1 MNSLISFLKKKNSFL
16 ILSHQHPDG
25 DSVGSAL
32 ALRCIL
38 EKLGKKGRII
48 NTDPLPFNL
57 RKIKGK
63 EYWEIMEKLPED
75 FPSNYDGAFVLECP
89 SLERTGYSGI
99 KDIPLINLDHHIS
112 NQKYGDYVIVRPEIP
127 CIGVIIFEI
136 AKKLKINLTEDMA
149 NYLYISLVTDTG
161 QFCYANSTP
170 EAFNFASKLV
180 FIGAKPEE
188 VSKLLYENYPASSV
202 KLKGLLLSTLEI
214 EKDGKVAILK
224 FPLCFLKETNSLPQ
238 DAEGVID
245 EPRKIEGVEVAVML
259 REEEGGNI
267 KISMRSQGNIDVER
281 IARKYEGGGH
291 KNAAGFTVKGNFIE
305 AKNLILK
312 EIGESL

>member
-1 MNSLISFLKKKNSFL
+1 MNNLISFLKKKNSFL

-32 ALRCIL
+32 ALKCIL
-38 EKLGKKGRII
+38 EKLGKRARIV

-57 RKIKGK
+57 RKIQGK
-63 EYWEIMEKLPED
+63 EHWEIMEKLPGD
-75 FPSNYDGAFVLECP
+75 FPSSYDGTFVLECP
-89 SLERTGYSGI
+89 SLERTGYSNI

-127 CIGVIIFEI
+127 CIGIIIFEI
-136 AKKLKINLTEDMA
+136 AKNLDIKITEEMA

-170 EAFNFASKLV
+170 QAFDFASQLV
-180 FIGAKPEE
+180 SFGAKPDE

-281 IARKYEGGGH
+281 IARKYDGGGH
-291 KNAAGFTVKGNFIE
+291 KNAAGFTIKGNFIE

>member
-1 MNSLISFLKKKNSFL
+1 MNKVINFLKKNNSFL

-32 ALRCIL
+32 ALRVIL
-38 EKLGKKGRII
+38 EKLGKKSRII

-57 RKIKGK
+57 RKIEGR
-63 EYWEIMEKLPED
+63 EHWEIMKELPDD
-75 FPSNYDGAFVLECP
+75 FPSGYDGAFVLECP
-89 SLERTGYSGI
+89 SLERTGYKNIGG
-99 KDIPLINLDHHIS
+99 IPLINLDHHIS
-112 NQKYGDYVIVRPEIP
+112 NQKYGNYVIVRPEIP
-127 CIGVIIFEI
+127 CIGMIIFEL
-136 AKKLKINLTEDMA
+136 AERLKVEITEEMA

-170 EAFNFASKLV
+170 QAFDFASKLV
-180 FIGAKPEE
+180 SSGAKPEE

-214 EKDGKVAILK
+214 ERDGKVAILK

-259 REEEGGNI
+259 REEEGGKI

-291 KNAAGFTVKGNFIE
+291 KNAAGFTIKGNFQD

-312 EIGESL
+312 EIEEGL

>member
-1 MNSLISFLKKKNSFL
+1 MDNLINFLKKKSSFI

-25 DSVGSAL
+25 DSVGSSFAL
-32 ALRCIL
+32 KLIL
-38 EKLGKKGRII
+38 ESLGKRVRIV

-63 EYWEIMEKLPED
+63 EFWEIRNELPED
-75 FPSNYDGAFVLECP
+75 FPSFYDGAFVLECP
-89 SLERTGYSGI
+89 SLERTGYNSI
-99 KDIPLINLDHHIS
+99 KGLPLINLDHHIS

-127 CIGVIIFEI
+127 CIGIIIFEI
-136 AKKLKINLTEDMA
+136 ALNLKIKITEDMA

-170 EAFNFASKLV
+170 DAFVFASNLV
-180 FIGAKPEE
+180 SLGAKPEE
-188 VSKLLYENYPASSV
+188 ISKLLYENYPASSV
-202 KLKGLLLSTLEI
+202 KLKGLLLSTLEM
-214 EKDGKVAILK
+214 EEEGKIAILK
-224 FPLCFLKETNSLPQ
+224 FPLCFLKESNSLPQ

-267 KISMRSQGNIDVER
+267 KISMRSQGNVDVER

-291 KNAAGFTVKGNFIE
+291 RNAAGFTVKGDFSY
-305 AKNLILK
+305 AKNLIIKELK
-312 EIGESL
+312 EGL

>member
-1 MNSLISFLKKKNSFL
+1 MKKVIDFLKKHNSFL

-32 ALRCIL
+32 ALRIIL
-38 EKLGKKGRII
+38 EKLGKKSRII

-57 RKIKGK
+57 RKIVGR
-63 EYWEIMEKLPED
+63 EHWEIMKELPED
-75 FPSNYDGAFVLECP
+75 FPCSYDGAFVLECP
-89 SLERTGYSGI
+89 SLERTGY
-99 KDIPLINLDHHIS
+99 KDIEAIPLINLDHHIS
-112 NQKYGDYVIVRPEIP
+112 NQKYGKYVIVRPEIP
-127 CIGVIIFEI
+127 CIGMIIFEL
-136 AKKLKINLTEDMA
+136 AEGLKVEITEEIA

-170 EAFNFASKLV
+170 EAFDFASKLV
-180 FIGAKPEE
+180 FLGAKPEE

-291 KNAAGFTVKGNFIE
+291 KNAAGFTIKGNFNE

-312 EIGESL
+312 EIEEGL